1 MKFLG
6 NRRINMNK
14 IIGCLLLSALTTM
27 SAFAQS
33 GTNSPYSQYG
43 LGDLA
48 DECVGFNKGMGGV
61 GYGFH
66 KGNEVNPLNP
76 ASYASI
82 DSVTMIFDGGL
93 SGQITNFK
101 EGGRKLNAKSGGFD
115 YITGAF
121 RLIRHVGIT
130 FGVMPYS
137 NIGYNYTAS
146 IPLDD
151 GTATTKLT
159 GTYKG
164 DGGINQLFVG
174 AGVQLF
180 KSLSVGFNAAYIWG
194 DLERTVKTS
203 GSSYV
208 NSLQKEYNASI
219 SNYKLDF
226 GIQYIQPVS
235 AKDELTLGAVFSPGH
250 KLNSDPYCRIVSSN
264 SSISKADTTTYTITN
279 GLEIPTSIGFGVAY
293 NHDKK
298 LRVGADFKYQNW
310 GSIDFPE
317 LENNSYSLRSGLLK
331 DSYKVN
337 MGAEWIPN
345 PRSTRSFF
353 HHVRYRVGASFV
365 TPYYYINGQDGPKEL
380 QLSLGLGVPIM
391 NGYNNRSIL
400 NISAQWQHRSADNLI
415 TENTF
420 RLNIGITFNERWFS
434 KMKIE

>member
-6 NRRINMNK
+6 NRRKNMNK
-14 IIGCLLLSALTTM
+14 FIGCLVVSALTTM
-27 SAFAQS
+27 PAFAQS

-48 DECVGFNKGMGGV
+48 DEGVGFNKGMGGV
-61 GYGFH
+61 GYGFR

-101 EGGRKLNAKSGGFD
+101 EGGQKLNAKSGGFD
-115 YITGAF
+115 YLTGAF
-121 RLIRHVGIT
+121 RLIRHVGVT

-137 NIGYNYTAS
+137 NIGYSYSTS
-146 IPLDD
+146 TRLEDMS
-151 GTATTKLT
+151 TTLT
-159 GTYKG
+159 GSYNG

-174 AGVQLF
+174 AGVQVL

-194 DLERTVKTS
+194 EIERTIKTG
-203 GSSYV
+203 GSSSINTLY
-208 NSLQKEYNASI
+208 KEYSASI

-226 GIQYIQPVS
+226 GIQYTLPVNK
-235 AKDELTLGAVFSPGH
+235 KDEITLGAVFSPGH
-250 KLNSDPYCRIVSSN
+250 KLHADPTCRIISAN
-264 SSISKADTTTYTITN
+264 STIIKSDTTTYTITN
-279 GLEIPTSIGFGVAY
+279 GLEIPTSFGVGLAY
-293 NHDKK
+293 SHDQK
-298 LRVGADFKYQNW
+298 LRVGADFKFQKW
-310 GSIDFPE
+310 GSIDFPAFD
-317 LENNSYSLRSGLLK
+317 NNSYTLHSGILK

-337 MGAEWIPN
+337 VGAEWIPN
-345 PRSTRSFF
+345 PRSTRSIL
-353 HHVRYRVGASFV
+353 HHIRYRVGAGYT
-365 TPYYYINGQDGPKEL
+365 TPYYYINGQDGPKDL
-380 QLSLGLGVPIM
+380 QLSLGIGVPIM

-400 NISAQWQHRSADNLI
+400 NVSAQWQHRSADNLI

-420 RLNIGITFNERWFS
+420 RLNIGLTFNERWFS

>member
-1 MKFLG
+1 
-6 NRRINMNK
+6 
-14 IIGCLLLSALTTM
+14 
-27 SAFAQS
+27 
-33 GTNSPYSQYG
+33 
-43 LGDLA
+43 
-48 DECVGFNKGMGGV
+48 
-61 GYGFH
+61 
-66 KGNEVNPLNP
+66 
-76 ASYASI
+76 
-82 DSVTMIFDGGL
+82 
-93 SGQITNFK
+93 
-101 EGGRKLNAKSGGFD
+101 
-115 YITGAF
+115 
-121 RLIRHVGIT
+121 
-130 FGVMPYS
+130 
-137 NIGYNYTAS
+137 
-146 IPLDD
+146 
-151 GTATTKLT
+151 LT

-420 RLNIGITFNERWFS
+420 RLNIGLTFNERWFS

>member
-6 NRRINMNK
+6 NRKINMNK
-14 IIGCLLLSALTTM
+14 IIGCLVLSVLTSM

-48 DECVGFNKGMGGV
+48 DEGVGFNKGMGGV
-61 GYGFH
+61 GYGFR

-76 ASYASI
+76 ASYSSI

-115 YITGAF
+115 YIMGSL

-137 NIGYNYTAS
+137 NVGYNYTSTTTLDGAS
-146 IPLDD
+146 
-151 GTATTKLT
+151 TTLSSA
-159 GTYKG
+159 YSG

-174 AGVQLF
+174 AGVQPF
-180 KSLSVGFNAAYIWG
+180 KSLSIGFNAAYIWG
-194 DLERTVKTS
+194 DLERTVKTT
-203 GSSYV
+203 GSSAV
-208 NSLQKEYNASI
+208 NTLSKEYTASI
-219 SNYKLDF
+219 SSYKLDF
-226 GIQYIQPVS
+226 GVQYTQPIGT
-235 AKDELTLGAVFSPGH
+235 KDELTLAAVFSPGH
-250 KLNSDPYCRIVSSN
+250 KIGADPSCRIINAN
-264 SSISKADTTTYTITN
+264 SSISKSDTTIYSIAN
-279 GLEIPTSIGFGVAY
+279 GLEIPTSIGVGVAY
-293 NHDKK
+293 DRDRK
-298 LRVGADFKYQNW
+298 LRVGADFKLQKW
-310 GSIDFPE
+310 GSIDYPSFD
-317 LENNSYSLRSGLLK
+317 NNTYSLHSGLLK

-337 MGAEWIPN
+337 VGAEWIPN
-345 PRSTRSFF
+345 PRSTRSVF
-353 HHVRYRVGASFV
+353 HHVRYRVGAGYT
-365 TPYYYINGQDGPKEL
+365 TPYYIINGQDGPKSL
-380 QLSLGLGVPIM
+380 QLSVGVGVPIM
-391 NGYNNRSIL
+391 NAYNNRSIL

>member
-6 NRRINMNK
+6 NRRKNMNK
-14 IIGCLLLSALTTM
+14 FIGCLVVSALTTM
-27 SAFAQS
+27 PAFAQS

-48 DECVGFNKGMGGV
+48 DEGVGFNKGMGGV
-61 GYGFH
+61 GYGFR

-101 EGGRKLNAKSGGFD
+101 EGGQKLNAKSGGFD
-115 YITGAF
+115 YLTGAF
-121 RLIRHVGIT
+121 RLIRHVGVT

-137 NIGYNYTAS
+137 NIGYSYSTS
-146 IPLDD
+146 TRLEDMS
-151 GTATTKLT
+151 TTLT
-159 GTYKG
+159 GSYNG

-174 AGVQLF
+174 AGVQVL

-194 DLERTVKTS
+194 EIERTIKTG
-203 GSSYV
+203 GSSSTNTLY
-208 NSLQKEYNASI
+208 KEYSASI

-226 GIQYIQPVS
+226 GIQYTLPVNK
-235 AKDELTLGAVFSPGH
+235 KDEITLGAVFSPGH
-250 KLNSDPYCRIVSSN
+250 KLHADPTCRIISAN
-264 SSISKADTTTYTITN
+264 STIIKSDTTTYTITN
-279 GLEIPTSIGFGVAY
+279 GLEIPTSFGVGLAY
-293 NHDKK
+293 SHDQK
-298 LRVGADFKYQNW
+298 LRVGADFKFQKW
-310 GSIDFPE
+310 GSIDFPAFD
-317 LENNSYSLRSGLLK
+317 NNSYTLHSGILK

-337 MGAEWIPN
+337 VGAEWIPN
-345 PRSTRSFF
+345 PRSTRSIL
-353 HHVRYRVGASFV
+353 HHIRYRVGAGYT
-365 TPYYYINGQDGPKEL
+365 TPYYYINGQDGPKDL
-380 QLSLGLGVPIM
+380 QLSLGIGVPIM

-400 NISAQWQHRSADNLI
+400 NVSAQWQHRSADNLI

-420 RLNIGITFNERWFS
+420 RLNIGLTFNERWFS

>member
-1 MKFLG
+1 
-6 NRRINMNK
+6 
-14 IIGCLLLSALTTM
+14 M

-208 NSLQKEYNASI
+208 NSY
-219 SNYKLDF
+219 
-226 GIQYIQPVS
+226 S
-235 AKDELTLGAVFSPGH
+235 ACQRKG
-250 KLNSDPYCRIVSSN
+250 
-264 SSISKADTTTYTITN
+264 
-279 GLEIPTSIGFGVAY
+279 
-293 NHDKK
+293 
-298 LRVGADFKYQNW
+298 
-310 GSIDFPE
+310 
-317 LENNSYSLRSGLLK
+317 
-331 DSYKVN
+331 
-337 MGAEWIPN
+337 
-345 PRSTRSFF
+345 
-353 HHVRYRVGASFV
+353 
-365 TPYYYINGQDGPKEL
+365 
-380 QLSLGLGVPIM
+380 
-391 NGYNNRSIL
+391 
-400 NISAQWQHRSADNLI
+400 
-415 TENTF
+415 
-420 RLNIGITFNERWFS
+420 
-434 KMKIE
+434 